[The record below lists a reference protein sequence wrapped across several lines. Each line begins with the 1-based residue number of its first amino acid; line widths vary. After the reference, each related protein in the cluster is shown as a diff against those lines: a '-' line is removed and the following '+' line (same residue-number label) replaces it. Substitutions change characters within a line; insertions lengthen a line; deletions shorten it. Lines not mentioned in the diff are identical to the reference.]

1 MNGIV
6 TGKIEKTAGSMVFKS
21 EQSANLDAIIFTFDY
36 DASKY
41 IRIVDKS
48 NNITLICAKNF
59 TASKD
64 AEKQITVTLRV
75 GTYLSDDIYCSQYQ
89 GTCTVRTNS
98 ASRIVYLSESM
109 NSLELGTL
117 EIA

>member
-21 EQSANLDAIIFTFDY
+21 EQSVDLSHSNFTFAY
-36 DASKY
+36 NALKY
-41 IRIVDKS
+41 IRIIDKS
-48 NNITLICAKNF
+48 NNITLICVKNF
-59 TASKD
+59 VISRD
-64 AEKQITVTLRV
+64 DEKHITLD
-75 GTYLSDDIYCSQYQ
+75 LPDNIYCSLWQ

-98 ASRIVYLSESM
+98 ASRFIPFSECM